1 SAHGR
6 LLQRSCGLY
15 WAAIPSVVGKELNM
29 QVAHQA
35 KHPEQEQDQPSWEAS
50 VSTWIDGEGEMRTE
64 ELDTPY
70 GRQVWDT
77 YHLIGDVLRNPDLA
91 VKPSDLFYARVS
103 KAIDA
108 EPHIVAPRLLR
119 RHGSMRLGLS
129 GLAVAA
135 AVATV
140 VWVALPYV
148 SGGDA
153 GQAGTVQIVASAGDE
168 AAALRDYLDAH
179 REIAGV
185 NTVRQVSFEVPR

>member
-1 SAHGR
+1 
-6 LLQRSCGLY
+6 
-15 WAAIPSVVGKELNM
+15 M
-29 QVAHQA
+29 QAVHQA
-35 KHPEQEQDQPSWEAS
+35 RHPEQEQDQPSWEAS
-50 VSTWIDGEGEMRTE
+50 VSSWIDGEGEMRPE

-77 YHLIGDVLRNPDLA
+77 YHLIGDVLRNPELA
-91 VKPSDLFYARVS
+91 VKPSDFFYARVS

-119 RHGSMRLGLS
+119 RHGSARIGLS

-148 SGGDA
+148 SGSGPE
-153 GQAGTVQIVASAGDE
+153 QTGTVQIMASAGDDPGG
-168 AAALRDYLDAH
+168 LRDYLDAH

-185 NTVRQVSFEVPR
+185 NTVRQASFEVPR